1 MPPGVSVRDI
11 NKTVDE
17 RGFFAEI
24 LRDDWKS
31 FVSDDRIVQTNLSV
45 SFPGTIRAWHRHERG
60 QVDYI
65 IVLRGVMKI
74 CAFDDR
80 EGSQTRG
87 EFSEIVASGER
98 LQIVRIPGH
107 YWHGTKTLGTEPS
120 FTLYLVTRLYDPKN
134 PDEQRRSWNDPGIID
149 SKTLKPFDWNAPP
162 HK

>member
-1 MPPGVSVRDI
+1 MLPGVSVRDI
-11 NKTVDE
+11 SKIVDE

-24 LRDDWKS
+24 FRNDWES
-31 FVSDDRIVQTNLSV
+31 FLGEDRIVQTNLSL

-65 IVLRGVMKI
+65 VVVRGVMKI
-74 CAFDDR
+74 GAFDDR
-80 EGSQTRG
+80 GGSKTRG

-120 FTLYLVTRLYDPKN
+120 LTLYLVTRLYDPNN
-134 PDEQRRSWNDPGIID
+134 PDEQRRSWNDLTIID
-149 SKTLKPFDWNAPP
+149 PRTQKPFDWNSPP